1 MDPWPVRGDPELAVF
16 LFTRM
21 EKHLTGITSS
31 WDMYIISLERDSHV
45 ELSAVGIVEIGSVEE
60 EKRSNYAENG

>member
-21 EKHLTGITSS
+21 EEHLIGISS
-31 WDMYIISLERDSHV
+31 SYDTYVIPLERYFHV
-45 ELSAVGIVEIGSVEE
+45 EFSAVGIVEIGSVEE
-60 EKRSNYAENG
+60 EKRSDYAENG